1 MHTTHDTE
9 IDKHSKFGPD
19 AARRGRPRS
28 RSNVAAN
35 LGCRLPPFAG
45 TLTYHMWPGI
55 AIVLGAGQPNKTT
68 RPSLHAGT
76 MSRSRR
82 SGFCETTVEGVKG
95 NCKAGLKGTFTL
107 PRRHRASWDAA
118 FSYCA
123 HRCASCE
130 RCRYVSVS
138 IKWKD
143 CSWYVDCL

>member
-1 MHTTHDTE
+1 
-9 IDKHSKFGPD
+9 
-19 AARRGRPRS
+19 
-28 RSNVAAN
+28 
-35 LGCRLPPFAG
+35 
-45 TLTYHMWPGI
+45 MWPGI

-95 NCKAGLKGTFTL
+95 NCKVGLKGTFTL
-107 PRRHRASWDAA
+107 PHRHRASWDAA

-123 HRCASCE
+123 HHCASCE